1 MSKRII
7 IISGGEL
14 NEEFVLS
21 ILEKEEN
28 QYVIGVDRGMEFL
41 CRHQILPN
49 YIVGD
54 FDSVKKE
61 IGDYYRNETNVPI
74 REFNP
79 VKDASDTE
87 IAIRLAMTLGAKEI
101 LILGATGGRID
112 HLWANV
118 QSLAIP
124 FKAGIDAVIMD
135 TQNKIRLIG
144 GGETHLKKGETYG
157 PYFSVFPLGEEVYGF
172 TPGFPPPCGIQSLP
186 TPIHPLERE
195 ILPNQNNYSSTSWK
209 PLVSTLDPHHLL
221 LLKKLSRTFSR
232 YSHSLAL

>member
-14 NEEFVLS
+14 DEEFVLS
-21 ILEKEEN
+21 VLAEEEN

-41 CRHQILPN
+41 YAHKILPN

-61 IGDYYRNETNVPI
+61 IGDYYRNETAVPI

-87 IAIRLAMTLGAKEI
+87 IAIRLAMTLGGKEI

-124 FKAGIDAVIMD
+124 FKAGIDAVILD
-135 TQNKIRLIG
+135 KQNKIRLIG
-144 GGETHLKKGETYG
+144 GGETHLKRGETYG
-157 PYFSVFPLGEEVYGF
+157 PFFSVFPLGSEIFGF
-172 TPGFPPPCGIQSLP
+172 NIKGAK
-186 TPIHPLERE
+186 
-195 ILPNQNNYSSTSWK
+195 Y
-209 PLVSTLDPHHLL
+209 PLVNHTLTPYD
-221 LLKKLSRTFSR
+221 
-232 YSHSLAL
+232 SLCVSNQFLEDEVTISFMSGIVILMETKDR

>member
-1 MSKRII
+1 MNKKIV

-14 NEEFVLS
+14 EEEFVLS

-28 QYVIGVDRGMEFL
+28 QYVIGVDKGMEFL
-41 CRHQILPN
+41 YSHQILPN

-87 IAIRLAMTLGAKEI
+87 IAIRLAMTLGAGEI

-124 FKAGIDAVIMD
+124 FKAGINAVIMD
-135 TQNKIRLIG
+135 RQNKIRLIG
-144 GGETHLKKGETYG
+144 GGETHLKKEKLTDRI
-157 PYFSVFPLGEEVYGF
+157 FCVSVRRGSIWFQYQRGKV
-172 TPGFPPPCGIQSLP
+172 SLDESY
-186 TPIHPLERE
+186 TDTI
-195 ILPNQNNYSSTSWK
+195 
-209 PLVSTLDPHHLL
+209 
-221 LLKKLSRTFSR
+221 
-232 YSHSLAL
+232 

>member
-1 MSKRII
+1 MSKRIV

-14 NEEFVLS
+14 DEEFVLS
-21 ILEKEEN
+21 VLAEEEN

-41 CRHQILPN
+41 YSHQILPN

-61 IGDYYRNETNVPI
+61 IGDYYRNETDVPI

-87 IAIRLAMTLGAKEI
+87 IAIRLAMTLGGKEI

-135 TQNKIRLIG
+135 RQNKIRLIG
-144 GGETHLKKGETYG
+144 GETHLKREEAYG
-157 PYFSVFPLGEEVYGF
+157 PYFSVFPLGEEVFGF
-172 TPGFPPPCGIQSLP
+172 SIKGAKYPLTNHTLIPYDSRCVSNQFQEDEVTISFMNGIV
-186 TPIHPLERE
+186 
-195 ILPNQNNYSSTSWK
+195 ILMETK
-209 PLVSTLDPHHLL
+209 D
-221 LLKKLSRTFSR
+221 R
-232 YSHSLAL
+232 